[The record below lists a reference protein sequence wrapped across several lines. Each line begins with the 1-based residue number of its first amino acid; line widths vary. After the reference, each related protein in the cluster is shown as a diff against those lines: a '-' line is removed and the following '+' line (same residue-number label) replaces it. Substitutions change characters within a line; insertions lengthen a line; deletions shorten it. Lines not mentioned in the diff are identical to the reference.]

1 MGATIVIARRK
12 KKMDDEGEKKNA
24 QTTGVKEIQRF
35 LFSAS

>member
-12 KKMDDEGEKKNA
+12 KEMDDEGEKNA
-24 QTTGVKEIQRF
+24 QTTGVKEILRF